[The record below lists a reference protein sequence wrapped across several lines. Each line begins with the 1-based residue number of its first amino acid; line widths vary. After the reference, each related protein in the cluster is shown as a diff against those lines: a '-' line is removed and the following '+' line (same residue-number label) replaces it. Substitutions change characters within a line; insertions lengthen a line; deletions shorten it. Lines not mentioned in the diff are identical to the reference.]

1 MFRSF
6 LDFEKMIAPQIIQFM
21 YYIVGGLILLG
32 GVGTGLFTMTQS
44 FLGGIAQIL
53 IITPISLVFW
63 RIWCELMILAFKI
76 YDRLGE
82 LKVVSS
88 SD

>member
-1 MFRSF
+1 MLKSF
-6 LDFEKMIAPQIIQFM
+6 LNFEKMIAPQIIQLM
-21 YYIVGGLILLG
+21 YFIVGGLIILG
-32 GVGTGLFTMTQS
+32 GVGAGLFTMTQS
-44 FLGGIAQIL
+44 FLGGVAQIL

-82 LKVVSS
+82 LKLT
-88 SD
+88 SDPE

>member
-1 MFRSF
+1 MLQSF
-6 LDFEKMIAPQIIQFM
+6 LNFEKMIAPQIIQFM
-21 YYIVGGLILLG
+21 YYIVGGLIILG
-32 GVGTGLFTMTQS
+32 GVGTGLFTLTQT
-44 FLGGIAQIL
+44 FWGGIAQIF

-82 LKVVSS
+82 LKVVSN